1 MNKYLQLIRIHHW
14 IKNLFVFIGVFFAGL
29 VFTPP
34 HLLNALLVFISFCLA
49 TSAVYIINDIKDREY
64 DKLHKKKKTRPLAS
78 GAITIKT
85 AKNTLAI
92 FLILLSGSLFFIKPL
107 AIAFVLAY
115 VILNVIYTFVLK
127 KIVIID
133 VFSIALSFILRVLA
147 GTIGIGI
154 LASSWLLV
162 TIISLSLFLG
172 FGKRF
177 NEKKFVEGHRK
188 VLQDYTEGF
197 ITHLIL
203 ITSTLSIA
211 FYSLYIIETNPDV
224 IHILT
229 IPLVMYGFFRYI
241 YITHILKGGGDP
253 TEELLTDKPLLLTVI
268 LWAILLF
275 IGTNL

>member
-1 MNKYLQLIRIHHW
+1 MNKYLKLIRIHHW
-14 IKNLFVFIGVFFAGL
+14 VKNLFVFIGVFFAGMI
-29 VFTPP
+29 FTPY
-34 HLLNALLVFISFCLA
+34 LLDALLVFVSFCFA
-49 TSAVYIINDIKDREY
+49 TSAVYIINDIKDLKY

-78 GAITIKT
+78 GSISLKT
-85 AKNTLAI
+85 AKNILI
-92 FLILLSGSLFFIKPL
+92 LFLILFIGSLFFIKPW
-107 AIAFVLAY
+107 AIAFVVGYL
-115 VILNVIYTFVLK
+115 ILNIIYTFALK
-127 KIVIID
+127 QLIVID

-154 LASSWLLV
+154 IASSWLLV

-177 NEKKFVEGHRK
+177 NEKKFEEKHRK
-188 VLQDYTEGF
+188 VLQEYTEGF
-197 ITHLIL
+197 INHLIL

-224 IHILT
+224 VHIIT

-241 YITHILKGGGDP
+241 YITHVLKGGGDP

-268 LWAILLF
+268 IWAILLF